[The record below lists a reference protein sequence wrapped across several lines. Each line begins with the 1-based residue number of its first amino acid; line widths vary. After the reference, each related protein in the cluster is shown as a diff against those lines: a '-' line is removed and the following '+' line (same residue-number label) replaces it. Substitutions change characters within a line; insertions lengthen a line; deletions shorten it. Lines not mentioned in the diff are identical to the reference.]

1 MNTWLENFIEQT
13 DLNKYPISLRTD
25 GGIGFKVGKDTVS
38 NFVGHPVHY
47 LESREMKPITLDWIP
62 ATGEFEGSWFG
73 WDMIK
78 KCPTYC
84 GYELYTPKAI
94 IWNGIAYPL
103 NFLRLENRMIA
114 DIPIGTYEIIYSE
127 WGMNEVV
134 TIPEPVEGTLEFDSP
149 EKTGWD
155 DYLYINPRRIVGGE
169 QSGNVFA
176 LTLDMTYPV
185 VIDPDYSGVTG
196 DGNVYSQGAYSN
208 YSSARST
215 SNTVNT
221 VQTYMI
227 VGQALPSTLYAIYR
241 GFLKFDT
248 AGIPDADTITQA
260 NIKLVTTVDS
270 SATDFNV
277 VIQKHDWSAQDPL
290 AAGTREA
297 AYDGCLAATADDNIW
312 RNTSGMSVNTQYTS
326 GDLSTAWISKTTYT
340 YYGLIS
346 SRDVSATAPSG
357 SEYIQ
362 IASQDNATSGY
373 RPVLTVTH
381 AAGGWAN
388 IGKINRVDTS
398 TYSKINR
405 VPIAEIGKANRVPV

>member
-1 MNTWLENFIEQT
+1 MNTWLENFIEQS

-73 WDMIK
+73 WDVIK

-94 IWNGIAYPL
+94 LWNGIAYPL

-114 DIPIGTYEIIYSE
+114 DIPIGTYEIIYNE

-134 TIPEPVEGTLEFDSP
+134 TIPEPVEGTLEFDAP

-176 LTLDMTYPV
+176 LTKDMTYPV
-185 VIDPDYSGVTG
+185 VIDPDYSGVTD
-196 DGNVYSQGAYSN
+196 DGYVYGRNATYATAQNTSYN
-208 YSSARST
+208 FST
-215 SNTVNT
+215 SA
-221 VQTYMI
+221 QFYYL
-227 VGQALPSTLYAIYR
+227 GQALITGNYYVYR
-241 GFLKFDT
+241 GFVKINT
-248 AGIPDADTITQA
+248 SGIPDTDIVSQA
-260 NIKLVTTVDS
+260 NLKLVAISDS
-270 SATDFNV
+270 SGTDFDV
-277 VIQKHDWSAQDPL
+277 AIKKFDWSAQDPL
-290 AAGTREA
+290 GVGSQEA
-297 AYDGCLAATADDNIW
+297 AYDNCLSATADDNIW
-312 RNTSGMSVNTQYTS
+312 RNTSGISTNTQYTS
-326 GDLSTAWISKTTYT
+326 GNLSTAWPSKTGYT

-373 RPVLTVTH
+373 RPVLTVMH

-405 VPIAEIGKANRVPV
+405 VPIAEIGKVNRVPV